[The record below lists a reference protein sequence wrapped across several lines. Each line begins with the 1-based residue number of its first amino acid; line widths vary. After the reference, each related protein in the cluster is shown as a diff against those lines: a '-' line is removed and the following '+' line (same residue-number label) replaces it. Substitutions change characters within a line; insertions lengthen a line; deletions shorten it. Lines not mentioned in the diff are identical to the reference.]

1 MNQIE
6 RGPITV
12 FVARKILT
20 MNPAQP
26 HATHVAVRDGRIL
39 SVGTL
44 EDVSRWGEAEIVDTF
59 KDKVLMPGLV
69 EGHCHL
75 MEGAMWD
82 AVYLGYYDRRGPDG
96 KVWRGLKTLDEVIER
111 LAVAQRAMTDATAP
125 LLAWG
130 FDPIFFGESR
140 LSVKELDT
148 VSTRRPIVVL
158 HASVHLMNVNSA
170 MLALAAIDENTDI
183 DGIDKDKA
191 GQPTGELQEFAAM
204 FPVYQ
209 VIGSQLS
216 IAASEKTEAIW
227 NFGKVAQLAGVTTAT
242 DLVNDLSA
250 LGNRNLREV
259 TADPQ
264 YPVRIVPAF
273 APQRSPEGGVEK
285 VLSAISDSTEKL
297 RFGPIK
303 FIVDG
308 SIQGFT
314 ARLKWPG
321 YVGGQPNGLW
331 LIPPS
336 QLEEV
341 FTPFHRA
348 GLQLHIHTN
357 GDEATEVVLNA
368 LEKMLDTCPRSDHRH
383 TLQHCQMADASQL
396 ARAAKLGMCINF
408 FSNHIYYWGDAHYAQ
423 TMGPDRAN
431 RMNAAG
437 SARRLGIPF
446 AFHSDAPITQLSPL
460 FTAWCAV
467 QRKTASGR
475 VLGASECIPVADA
488 LRAITL
494 GAAYTLKMDHL
505 IGSIEVGKFADF
517 AVLADDPTEVA
528 AERLKDVEVWG
539 TVLGGR
545 VFQSPGKNE

>member
-1 MNQIE
+1 MNVNE
-6 RGPITV
+6 RSPVTV

-26 HATHVAVRDGRIL
+26 QATHVAVRDGRIL
-39 SVGTL
+39 SVGSL
-44 EDVSRWGEAEIVDTF
+44 EDVSQWGSAEIIDTF
-59 KDKVLMPGLV
+59 RDKVLMPGLV

-96 KVWRGLKTLDEVIER
+96 KLWPGLKTLDEVIGR
-111 LAVAQRAMTDATAP
+111 LSAAQRTMTDAAAP
-125 LLAWG
+125 LLGWG
-130 FDPIFFGESR
+130 FDPIFFGTSR
-140 LSVKELDT
+140 LSVRELDT
-148 VSTRRPIVVL
+148 VSPSRPIAVL

-170 MLALAAIDENTDI
+170 MLSLAGIDEDTDI
-183 DGIDKDKA
+183 DGIGKDPD

-216 IAASEKTEAIW
+216 IAASEKQEAIW

-250 LGNRNLREV
+250 LGNRNLHEV

-273 APQRSPEGGVEK
+273 APQRSPENGVER
-285 VLSAISDSTEKL
+285 VLSAIRDSTDKL
-297 RFGPIK
+297 KFGPVK

-321 YVGGQPNGLW
+321 YFSGQPNGLW
-331 LIPPS
+331 LIPPA
-336 QLEEV
+336 QLAQV
-341 FTPFHRA
+341 FTPFHQA

-357 GDEATEVVLNA
+357 GDEATEVVLDA
-368 LEKMLDTCPRSDHRH
+368 LERILEAFPRSDHRH

-396 ARAAKLGMCINF
+396 ARAAKLGLCINF

-467 QRKTASGR
+467 QRNTASGR
-475 VLGASECIPVADA
+475 VLGASECIPVPDA

-517 AVLADDPTEVA
+517 AVLADDPTDVA
-528 AERLKDVEVWG
+528 PAQLKDVEVWG

-545 VFQSPGKNE
+545 VFASPAK